1 VLIAPAVAVTSL
13 LSACSNGIL
22 PVALFQP
29 PPEARELP
37 PPPPPVPPEE
47 EAASEEE
54 APAPNRTRAAIVR
67 WFIQAGYK
75 RFQAEALADHA
86 RIESGFNPCVSG
98 AGFRYLFQWSGERA
112 RRLAAFAGSRGCP
125 ALEKQ
130 LAFADNEL
138 RTEPAYSCFWRATS
152 EVSALAALRR
162 GFGGGHC

>member
-1 VLIAPAVAVTSL
+1 MVTVLM
-13 LSACSNGIL
+13 SACSNGVL

-37 PPPPPVPPEE
+37 PPPPPTPPEE

-54 APAPNRTRAAIVR
+54 FAAPQGVHAEIVR
-67 WFIQAGYK
+67 WFTHAGYK

-112 RRLAAFAGSRGCP
+112 QRLAAFAGSRGCP

-138 RTEPAYSCFWRATS
+138 RTEPAYSCFWRASS
-152 EVSALAALRR
+152 EASALAALRR
-162 GFGGGHC
+162 GFGRGHC